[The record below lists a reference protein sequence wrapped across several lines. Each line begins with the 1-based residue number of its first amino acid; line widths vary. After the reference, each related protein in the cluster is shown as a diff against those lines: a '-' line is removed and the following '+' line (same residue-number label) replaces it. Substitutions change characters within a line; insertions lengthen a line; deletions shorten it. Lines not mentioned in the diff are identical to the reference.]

1 MIPTNEKRTVIK
13 FMQKKLRHL
22 GTSPLPYFQT
32 ALIWRP

>member
-1 MIPTNEKRTVIK
+1 
-13 FMQKKLRHL
+13 MQKKLRHL